1 MRGLRRFGGA
11 GFLRSRHRVVLCNA
25 PPAAATTIAEALVR
39 ERLAACVN
47 VIAGVTSVYEWK
59 GAVETETESTLVIKT
74 TSARMK
80 ALTARVRELHP
91 YELPELIA
99 LPVHPTEGITEY
111 LGWVSKQVG

>member
-1 MRGLRRFGGA
+1 MRGARRMAGA

-25 PPAAATTIAEALVR
+25 PPAEAGRIAEALVR

-59 GAVETETESTLVIKT
+59 GEVVTETESTLVIKT
-74 TSARMK
+74 TSARMA
-80 ALTARVRELHP
+80 ALSARVKELHP

-99 LPVHPTEGITEY
+99 LPVHPTEGVTAY
-111 LGWVSKQVG
+111 LDWVTKQVG